1 MSSQKE
7 LWKPI
12 SYKDLKTPYEVS
24 DHGQIRNRNIKKI
37 SKQKVND
44 LGYITALII
53 VKEQKILKKIYISV
67 HKEVA
72 KAFIPNPNNFKEVNH
87 KDKDPHNNK
96 VDNLEWCHS
105 GSKGVQKT
113 AYGYKWKG
121 IES

>member
-1 MSSQKE
+1 MSRKE
-7 LWKPI
+7 LWKSI
-12 SYKDLKTPYEVS
+12 IYKDLEISYEVS
-24 DHGQIRNRNIKKI
+24 DYGRVRNKNIRKI

-44 LGYITALII
+44 LGYITALIT
-53 VKEQKILKKIYISV
+53 VKKQKILKHIYIPV

-72 KAFIPNPNNFKEVNH
+72 QAFIPNPKNLEEVNH
-87 KDKDPHNNK
+87 KDKNPRNNK